1 MRFLSL
7 GLLALLLILQ
17 DRLWLA
23 EGGIAEA
30 TRLNERVQQAKEKNK
45 QLAKLNNLL
54 NREVTA
60 LRIGNDIIEEHA
72 REKHGLVKKN
82 EIYYQFVDESAPK

>member
-17 DRLWLA
+17 YRLWIA

-30 TRLNERVQQAKEKNK
+30 TRLNERVRQAKEKNK
-45 QLAKLNNLL
+45 QLAQLNDLL
-54 NREVTA
+54 NREVMA

-72 REKHGLVKKN
+72 RKKHGLV
-82 EIYYQFVDESAPK
+82 

>member
-17 DRLWLA
+17 YRLWLA